1 MTATARH
8 GKISNR
14 RCALIAMH
22 AKQDLLTASGV
33 NGKICLQL
41 TYAPLCSLF
50 SHTLLVAG
58 QRGTI
63 VHVTPENSTVDI
75 SMYCHTIDVFIFL
88 GFKYVIKLP
97 FTFVSNE
104 CVFTD
109 SFDANCIRVCF
120 ASILVCTYTYIV
132 ETHSVVRDLQQDTK
146 WNEDSPRDF

>member
-41 TYAPLCSLF
+41 TYAPLYSLF

-104 CVFTD
+104 CVLLL
-109 SFDANCIRVCF
+109 SWCVHIH
-120 ASILVCTYTYIV
+120 ILLKLIAWSGICSKIQNGTKTPQEISEYSKQIV
-132 ETHSVVRDLQQDTK
+132 TII
-146 WNEDSPRDF
+146 